1 MQTGLQTE
9 LGVYIV
15 GMLTCAVS
23 VWLATELSKRKM
35 MPVFCAYLCLLTMG
49 ILTRTSSN
57 QMPGWVGV
65 LGVLFK
71 FAASVEAIMHL
82 CKSMSK
88 SESRWTWMFGSFMA
102 GVALIIL
109 WDAPVQ
115 PNLNSPWMT
124 YIKASTEAFLMVV
137 MLCLSLW
144 AWAYC
149 DVCGYVSSHA
159 WLLTAMW
166 AVCAACDLIAPQTN
180 LQWLENRLYW
190 EMGLIILLATWNVI
204 VRRMSVNA
212 QGLLNEP
219 PVLLIE

>member
-9 LGVYIV
+9 LGVYVV

-23 VWLATELSKRKM
+23 VWLTTELSRRRM
-35 MPVFCAYLCLLTMG
+35 MPIFCSYLCLLSVG
-49 ILTRTSSN
+49 LLTRTTGN
-57 QMPGWVGV
+57 PMPGWVGI
-65 LGVLFK
+65 LGVLLK
-71 FAASVEAIMHL
+71 FAASVESIKCL

-88 SESRWTWMFGSFMA
+88 PESRWTWMFGSFLA

-124 YIKASTEAFLMVV
+124 YVKASTEAFLMVV

-149 DVCGYVSSHA
+149 DVEGYVSSHA

-166 AVCAACDLIAPQTN
+166 SICAACDLIAPQTHR
-180 LQWLENRLYW
+180 QWLENRLYW
-190 EMGLIILLATWNVI
+190 ELGLIILMAAWTVI
-204 VRRMSVNA
+204 ARRMPVNA
-212 QGLLNEP
+212 QGLLDETP
-219 PVLLIE
+219 ALLSE